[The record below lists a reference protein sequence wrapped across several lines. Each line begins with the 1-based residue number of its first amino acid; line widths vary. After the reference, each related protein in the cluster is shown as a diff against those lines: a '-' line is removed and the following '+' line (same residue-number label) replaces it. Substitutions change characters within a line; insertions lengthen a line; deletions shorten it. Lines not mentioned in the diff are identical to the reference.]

1 MKSRLREIL
10 ASGVAPGFNTR
21 AIDPTRPEIAVP
33 KAFKDLE
40 QKDSASKIARD
51 SGFTVKQ
58 IKKIWKI

>member
-1 MKSRLREIL
+1 MSKLADIL
-10 ASGVAPGFNTR
+10 KTGCAPGFNTR
-21 AIDPTRPEIAVP
+21 ALDPTLPQVAVP

-58 IKKIWKI
+58 IKKIWNIH

>member
-1 MKSRLREIL
+1 MGRLAEIIKTGL
-10 ASGVAPGFNTR
+10 APGFNTR
-21 AIDPTRPEIAVP
+21 AIDPTLPEKAVP

-58 IKKIWKI
+58 IKKIWKM